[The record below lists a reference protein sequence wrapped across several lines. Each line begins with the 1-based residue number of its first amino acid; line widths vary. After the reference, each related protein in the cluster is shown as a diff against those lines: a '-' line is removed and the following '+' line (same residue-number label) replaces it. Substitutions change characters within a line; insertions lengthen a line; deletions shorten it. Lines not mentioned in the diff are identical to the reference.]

1 MESLAWA
8 YGEVGYDE
16 QGAEICGAGGE
27 SRLNAVELTL
37 GCMHRALVQWLRSC
51 ARQCE
56 AVGRW
61 QTRCGGDSNGPRSNR
76 VG

>member
-27 SRLNAVELTL
+27 SRLNAVATNAANL
-37 GCMHRALVQWLRSC
+37 GLHASRTCPVATQLC
-51 ARQCE
+51 
-56 AVGRW
+56 
-61 QTRCGGDSNGPRSNR
+61 
-76 VG
+76 